1 MPPAA
6 VVFNPTKVEREDL
19 ANVIDPAAAAAGW
32 DESVWLE
39 TAEDDPGAGMAREAV
54 EKGCDVVIAV
64 GGDGTIRAV
73 SEGLRGSGVP
83 LALCPQGTG
92 NLLARNLNM
101 TLDNL
106 AESVDAAFNGV
117 PRKVDLGIATWSRP
131 GGRQEEQGF
140 VVMAGM
146 GLDAEIMSTTD
157 EDLKD
162 KVGMLAYVKSGAEAI
177 RNTHRMRLIFQF
189 DNDRPRRAKVH
200 TVIVGNCG
208 SIGNNV
214 LLLPDAAVDDGLLDV
229 VAVRPQGLWGW
240 VRVGWKVLVD
250 NAILRRTDSNLVR
263 QNRDRDRQLSYQ
275 QCRTMELTFRDPQ
288 EIELDGDHFGEVLAV
303 RMQVEPGGLTVQM
316 PAGWTPDPDE
326 EPAAKETPPD
336 SAAVQESP
344 PVDGRGLDPAEQ
356 AAAAAEAAELNKEW
370 D

>member
-1 MPPAA
+1 MPNAA

-19 ANVIDPAAAAAGW
+19 AEVIDPAAAAAGW
-32 DESVWLE
+32 GESVWLE
-39 TAEDDPGAGMAREAV
+39 TAEDDPGTGMAKEAV
-54 EKGCDVVIAV
+54 ERGCDVVIAV

-73 SEGLRGSGVP
+73 SEGLRNSGVP

-92 NLLARNLNM
+92 NLLARNLDL

-106 AESVDAAFNGV
+106 EESVDAAFNGV

-131 GGRQEEQGF
+131 QGGHQEERAF

-146 GLDAEIMSTTD
+146 GLDAEIMSSTD

-162 KVGMLAYVKSGAEAI
+162 KVGMLAYVKSGAEAL
-177 RNTHRMRLIFQF
+177 TKSHRMRLIFRL
-189 DNDRPRRAKVH
+189 DNEKPRRAKVH

-229 VAVRPQGLWGW
+229 VAARPQGVWGW

-250 NAILRRTDSNLVR
+250 NAILRRTGSDVVR
-263 QNRDRDRQLSYQ
+263 RTRDRDRQLSYQ
-275 QCRTMELTFRDPQ
+275 QCRTLELTFRDPH
-288 EIELDGDHFGEVLAV
+288 EIELDGDHFGEILAV
-303 RMQVEPGGLTVQM
+303 RMSVEPDALIVQM
-316 PAGWTPDPDE
+316 PAGWTRDPDRPAVAE
-326 EPAAKETPPD
+326 EHQQTLSDVTEP
-336 SAAVQESP
+336 ESGP
-344 PVDGRGLDPAEQ
+344 SDLDPAEQ
-356 AAAAAEAAELNKEW
+356 AAAAAEAAELNKNW